1 MALGVGIGLPFGRT
15 LTPAT
20 RIAKDIIARVIAD
33 GGTAFINTSE
43 LANAIKSLGNL
54 DCATCKAKY
63 ILERVADEGGTA
75 FITRAELA
83 NEITNL

>member
-1 MALGVGIGLPFGRT
+1 MGNFFFSTASGKSQFVQ
-15 LTPAT
+15 
-20 RIAKDIIARVIAD
+20 IAEEIIARVIAD
-33 GGTAFINTSE
+33 GGTAFITTSE
-43 LANAIKSLGNL
+43 LASAIKSLGNL